1 MGDGKDV
8 VVVGAGQAG
17 LAASYHLSNRAIDHV
32 VLERGRVGE
41 TWRSQRW
48 DSFYLNTTNALSALP
63 GMPYEGDE
71 PEGFIHCDEFAAYLS
86 EYTTQFDLPVRTGV
100 DVTKLSRDNSG
111 FLLHTSDGAMRARAL
126 VVASGNQNSPRV
138 PALASKLA
146 ESVTQLHTADYR
158 GSDHVPGGSVMIVG
172 SGQSGC
178 QIAEDLL
185 EQGREV
191 WMSTSRVGRAPRRY
205 RGRDFFTWGQMV
217 GFFDQTVADLDKP
230 EMRYQTQPQISG
242 THGGH
247 TVSLQQ
253 LVRDGARLVG
263 RLVGVDSETLRFSPD
278 MAENVRAGDETS
290 ARFKRMLD
298 GFIERSGMEAPPPED
313 DPAEAPEAALFDT
326 SRADMNLEEEGIAT
340 LIWCTGFGCD
350 LRWME
355 ESVELDRHGE
365 PLHDS
370 GSSTTTPGVCFL
382 GVPWQRKRKSG
393 LIVGA
398 DEDAKFVIDH
408 IQSTVL

>member
-1 MGDGKDV
+1 
-8 VVVGAGQAG
+8 
-17 LAASYHLSNRAIDHV
+17 
-32 VLERGRVGE
+32 
-41 TWRSQRW
+41 
-48 DSFYLNTTNALSALP
+48 
-63 GMPYEGDE
+63 
-71 PEGFIHCDEFAAYLS
+71 
-86 EYTTQFDLPVRTGV
+86 
-100 DVTKLSRDNSG
+100 
-111 FLLHTSDGAMRARAL
+111 
-126 VVASGNQNSPRV
+126 
-138 PALASKLA
+138 
-146 ESVTQLHTADYR
+146 
-158 GSDHVPGGSVMIVG
+158 MIVG

-278 MAENVRAGDETS
+278 LAENVRAGDETS